1 MSKADSIVP
10 MRLSKKLIKA
20 FEKEPSTVVYEKDTH
35 ADLITEIKP
44 WQDIINFLD
53 KTSSPTLF
61 LIVFLKTLELVYV
74 YVRLPLFYV
83 LSYL

>member
-53 KTSSPTLF
+53 K
-61 LIVFLKTLELVYV
+61 
-74 YVRLPLFYV
+74 
-83 LSYL
+83 